1 MVQFHTN
8 NLSKSSG
15 VYIIFN
21 SHNWRIYIG
30 SSKLFWKR
38 WNDGHYKSL
47 LKGKHSNKFL
57 QADFNK
63 CREELGHD
71 DFLEFHVLENL
82 PKSTREDRLIV
93 EEKWIKVH
101 FDKGK
106 QCYNLC
112 GRAIS
117 REGQPNKGARKPL
130 SDEIKKKM
138 SEIHKLRFENPAVYQ
153 KHLEINQRPKSQETI
168 DKIRTSLEGLWNQKT
183 SEEKQKHVQQSF
195 GKKRGWVKGSKHN
208 AIAKGKMS
216 SAKIGKAPPNVGF
229 WNIILQ
235 SPDGIQYG
243 PIVNMTTFCQEH
255 NLVRQHLRALIN
267 KKTFIYKGWTLI

>member
-1 MVQFHTN
+1 MVQFN
-8 NLSKSSG
+8 YQGLSKSSG
-15 VYIIFN
+15 IYVIFN
-21 SHNWRIYIG
+21 SYNWRLYVG
-30 SSKLFWKR
+30 STVEFKNRWKQ
-38 WNDGHYKSL
+38 GHVGSL
-47 LKGKHSNKFL
+47 LNKKHSNKFL
-57 QADFNK
+57 QSDFNK
-63 CREELGHD
+63 CKTLLGHD
-71 DFLEFHVLENL
+71 DFLEFHVLKNM
-82 PKSTREDRLIV
+82 PGSSREERLAV
-93 EEKWIKVH
+93 EEKWLKVH
-101 FDKGK
+101 FNNGK

-112 GRAIS
+112 DRAIS
-117 REGQPNKGARKPL
+117 REGHTNKEARKPL

-138 SEIHKLRFENPAVYQ
+138 SEIHKLRFKNPVVYQ

-183 SEEKQKHVQQSF
+183 SEEKLNHVQQSF

-208 AIAKGKMS
+208 AITKGKMS
-216 SAKIGKAPPNVGF
+216 TAKIGKAPPNVGF

-235 SPDGIQYG
+235 SPDGVQYG